1 MDETRRKFLRRHF
14 LTRAVQGFTA
24 VGLGF
29 LSWPFIKAWIPSF
42 EEDTTLEID
51 LAELGPGEHK
61 VVDWLG
67 RRVFIQR
74 RSREMV
80 SWFDAADIEL
90 KDPGSAES
98 RQPEFAANPWRSLR
112 PEYFVAFNNCTHLGC
127 EVTRAA
133 EGNAEGVGFE
143 CPCHQSLYD
152 IAGRVVTGAAA
163 PTNLEVPRYT
173 FVSRSVLR
181 LESEAS

>member
-1 MDETRRKFLRRHF
+1 MDDTKRRLRRRYF
-14 LTRAVQGFTA
+14 LTRTVQGFTA

-29 LSWPFIKAWIPSF
+29 LAWPFIKAWVPSF
-42 EEDTTLEID
+42 EEDTSLEVSLD
-51 LAELGPGEHK
+51 DLGPGEHK

-74 RSREMV
+74 RSSRMV
-80 SWFDAADIEL
+80 DYFEAGSLEL
-90 KDPGSAES
+90 KDPASAES
-98 RQPEFAANPWRSLR
+98 TQPEFATNPWRSLL

-127 EVTRAA
+127 EVTSAGVD
-133 EGNAEGVGFE
+133 EQGVGFE

-152 IAGRVVTGAAA
+152 YAGRVVEGAAA

-173 FVSRSVLR
+173 FVARTTLR
-181 LESEAS
+181 LESESS